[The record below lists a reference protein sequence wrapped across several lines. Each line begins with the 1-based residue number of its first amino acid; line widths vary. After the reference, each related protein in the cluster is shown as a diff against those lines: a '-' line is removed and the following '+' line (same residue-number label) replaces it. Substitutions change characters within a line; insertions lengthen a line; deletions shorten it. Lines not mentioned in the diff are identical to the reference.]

1 MITGVVVVALS
12 FVGAVAC
19 WIGVFASLALAADD
33 LDRRRAYPGM
43 TFRARRAALRE
54 AHPRMVAVQ
63 LSCCGVVV
71 ALLLTSLGAA
81 LA

>member
-1 MITGVVVVALS
+1 MTGVVVGALS
-12 FVGAVAC
+12 LVGAVAC
-19 WIGVFASLALAADD
+19 LIGVFASLALAADD
-33 LDRRRAYPGM
+33 LDRRREHPGI

-63 LSCCGVVV
+63 LSCCGVVA
-71 ALLLTSLGAA
+71 ALLLTSLVAA

>member
-12 FVGAVAC
+12 FVGAVAW
-19 WIGVFASLALAADD
+19 WIGAFAFLALAADD
-33 LDRRRAYPGM
+33 LDRRRAHPGM

-63 LSCCGVVV
+63 LSCCGVVA
-71 ALLLTSLGAA
+71 ALLLTSLVAA